1 MKMLRN
7 IVFAILSFMY
17 IGCNDNS
24 QKNEEELLERLAI
37 DYIRKYHAE
46 FLQVESHLQVLDES
60 FQSPLI
66 IEVIQRM
73 DYNGC
78 KLFTIFHV
86 DGYFHNES
94 PTRLIKKGNRHIVML
109 LKNRMPISK
118 EKIPKSFSRDYSLF
132 THEFSR
138 IVLMCKNSKRYIAID
153 DRWATPY
160 EMITQLQE
168 FSCDDEH
175 SKKRPWGRIEDAI
188 IDPNVIVIP
197 PPEPKYLKSV
207 IDSL

>member
-1 MKMLRN
+1 MIKLLKLMIITILCNVSCQINCSYEER
-7 IVFAILSFMY
+7 VLEELAIKYIDKYRPEFSEIQSYMQRDHSIKIPIIIFVTQEEDY
-17 IGCNDNS
+17 IGN
-24 QKNEEELLERLAI
+24 K
-37 DYIRKYHAE
+37 H
-46 FLQVESHLQVLDES
+46 
-60 FQSPLI
+60 
-66 IEVIQRM
+66 
-73 DYNGC
+73 
-78 KLFTIFHV
+78 FTIFYIE
-86 DGYFHNES
+86 GLS
-94 PTRLIKKGNRHIVML
+94 QKRPMPTKLIKRNGHYIAMFLDNR
-109 LKNRMPISK
+109 KPIFK
-118 EKIPKSFSRDYSLF
+118 EKIPNKLFRDRDYF
-132 THEFSR
+132 THEGCW